1 MRVKHIFTS
10 LVSCL
15 LLLTSVV
22 TTTAFAEVALPDGAV
37 KGLPERLTAMDSDGN
52 VVSSATGVFL
62 PGRGHE
68 LRRDLHQRRPADESP
83 R

>member
-15 LLLTSVV
+15 LLLTCNSLS
-22 TTTAFAEVALPDGAV
+22 AFAEVALPDGAV

-68 LRRDLHQRRPADESP
+68 LRRDLHQGCPANESP
-83 R
+83 